1 MARAENQGLQIAL
14 IVFVMLTIV
23 LAVVTFMYVRS
34 FQEARA
40 EATKLKDT
48 ARDDNARAMDMQKE
62 ITLLKEMLGVDPKTI
77 VGATEADEKAALT
90 VKKTFETD
98 MQQFAATL
106 PPEKQHYRD
115 ALESIWQTNQELF
128 TASTEL
134 QNNYKQLQDQFTRRE
149 EERDKQI
156 KEFRDKAD
164 EQAKDT
170 VDQRGK
176 FEEDRSKV
184 NATSEDLNT
193 RLAQKDAEKGQIADA
208 AAKQEQV
215 FKGEIKTLST
225 DNMLKNEKL
234 RKLQTSQFEVAQGEV
249 VMVNPHKKGTVYL
262 NLGSADQLIPLV
274 TFSVHDAGAN
284 TALGDGLKA
293 RIEVTQILGDHM
305 SMCRVLEE
313 DLANPIAQFDKVYTP
328 LWHPGQRTHF
338 GIFGNIDLDGDCED
352 DRELVRDMITS
363 VGGVIDA
370 EMDAQGK
377 ITGNIDINTRY
388 LLEGKIPKDRNA
400 VDGAALLISKAELAG
415 TERMPMTKFIEQ
427 SGWKDPRQ
435 VVKFGRNGTRERI
448 PADPKDIGKKTAT
461 SKEAANFAKRKP
473 WRPPQPAATDKD

>member
-1 MARAENQGLQIAL
+1 
-14 IVFVMLTIV
+14 
-23 LAVVTFMYVRS
+23 
-34 FQEARA
+34 
-40 EATKLKDT
+40 
-48 ARDDNARAMDMQKE
+48 MDMQKE

-77 VGATEADEKAALT
+77 VGATEADEKAAVLT

-98 MQQFAATL
+98 MQQYAATL

-128 TASTEL
+128 TASTDCRTTTSSC
-134 QNNYKQLQDQFTRRE
+134 KVQFTRRE
-149 EERDKQI
+149 EERNKQI

-170 VDQRGK
+170 VDQARQVRRRPQQGQCHERGP
-176 FEEDRSKV
+176 EHQ
-184 NATSEDLNT
+184 AP
-193 RLAQKDAEKGQIADA
+193 QKDAEKDRSPTPLQAGAGLQGRNQDVVHRQHAEERKA
-208 AAKQEQV
+208 
-215 FKGEIKTLST
+215 
-225 DNMLKNEKL
+225 

-293 RIEVTQILGDHM
+293 RIEVTQILGDHI

-313 DLANPIAQFDKVYTP
+313 DLANPIAEFDKVYTP

-338 GIFGNIDLDGDCED
+338 GIFGNIDLDGDGED

-435 VVKFGRNGTRERI
+435 VVKFGRNGTREAHSFR
-448 PADPKDIGKKTAT
+448 PEGRGQEDRHVEG
-461 SKEAANFAKRKP
+461 SGQLRQRKP
-473 WRPPQPAATDKD
+473 WHPPQPAATDKD